1 MEGGQEGTLELKA
14 WTSSSSLDKM
24 LQPPLVLASIPFLG
38 KSSVETRRKPALII
52 FDLSKYYSSIWQIE
66 VKHSS
71 ESQSTWKICASA

>member
-14 WTSSSSLDKM
+14 WTSSPSLDKM

-38 KSSVETRRKPALII
+38 KSVETRQKPALII
-52 FDLSKYYSSIWQIE
+52 FNLSKYYSSIWQTE